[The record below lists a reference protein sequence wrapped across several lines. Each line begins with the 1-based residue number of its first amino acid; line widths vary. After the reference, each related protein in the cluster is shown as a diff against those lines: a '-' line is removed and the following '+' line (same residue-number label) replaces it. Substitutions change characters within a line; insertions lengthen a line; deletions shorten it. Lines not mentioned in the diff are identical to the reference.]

1 MAGAGMDLG
10 VLKGIERAGPAFR
23 FCPSCAS
30 PRIACEAGRIWTCLD
45 CGFLYFH
52 NVASAAGLVVEVE
65 GGILL
70 LERAKEPRKGF
81 LALPGGFVDPGEG
94 SVDCALRECA
104 EEIGWKPDR
113 LEFLASF
120 PNLYEYRGIPYATC
134 DDFFAARF
142 EGNSREAFS
151 PDPDEVERI
160 IFAPLGKLPWD
171 EIAFGSTRKVLALY
185 LSSRRGDAGQ
195 GA

>member
-1 MAGAGMDLG
+1 MDIA
-10 VLKGIERAGPAFR
+10 VRKGIERAGPAFR

-30 PRIACEAGRIWTCLD
+30 GRIVCEAGRIWTCPD

-52 NVASAAGLVVEVE
+52 NVAAAAGIVVETK

-70 LERAKEPRKGF
+70 LRRAKEPRRGF
-81 LALPGGFVDPGEG
+81 LALPGGFVDSGEG
-94 SVDCALRECA
+94 SVDCALRECE
-104 EEIGWKPDR
+104 EEIGWKPSG

-120 PNLYEYRGIPYATC
+120 PNLYEYRGIPYATS

-142 EGNSREAFS
+142 EGDPLKDLS
-151 PDPDEVERI
+151 PDPGEVAEI
-160 IFAPLGKLPWD
+160 LVAPLGKLPWD
-171 EIAFGSTRKVLALY
+171 RIAFESTRKVLALC
-185 LSSRRGDAGQ
+185 LKSGRWAGGQ